1 MYCSGHVSLLL
12 IGTTGSTVGTL
23 REAERVLGLR
33 IVLACGASPPTGEK
47 NVSQRLLTK
56 QDLSDNRGRTETTG
70 GSPKVTHPRR
80 TELELQR
87 WGRGPRERHLELRPW
102 DWESA
107 KTHPRSREDCGWAST
122 FWLGVDG
129 DEYTERF
136 QAELMP

>member
-1 MYCSGHVSLLL
+1 MYCSGHISLLL
-12 IGTTGSTVGTL
+12 TGTTGSPVGTL

-47 NVSQRLLTK
+47 NVTHQRLLTK
-56 QDLSDNRGRTETTG
+56 QELSDKSGGTETTG
-70 GSPKVTHPRR
+70 GSPKVTHPSR

-107 KTHPRSREDCGWAST
+107 ETPSQVT
-122 FWLGVDG
+122 
-129 DEYTERF
+129 
-136 QAELMP
+136 